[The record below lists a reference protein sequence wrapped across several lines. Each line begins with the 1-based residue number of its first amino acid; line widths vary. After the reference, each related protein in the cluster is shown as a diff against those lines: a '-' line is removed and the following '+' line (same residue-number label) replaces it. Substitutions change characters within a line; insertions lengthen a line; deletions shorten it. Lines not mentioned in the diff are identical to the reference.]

1 MLLTQMNMAKLILTF
16 ILLLANSLFSQ
27 MKDDNS
33 YINHNRMQK
42 LDSLKFEL
50 YKEFNLTYQ
59 EIKSMY
65 LNSIVMDTTIY
76 SSDTT
81 EAETEGKILITDSLL
96 IGIGKSRKTSEW
108 RLRTLYFKSQN
119 YFSKFNLQLDES
131 YDSFL
136 TKYDSTDSYKS
147 SSDNNE
153 FIKYFIDIKDTD
165 EFIYFTEFTFYF
177 VDRKLK
183 NISIDF
189 LENR

>member
-1 MLLTQMNMAKLILTF
+1 MNMAKLILTF

-108 RLRTLYFKSQN
+108 HLRTLYFKSQN

>member
-108 RLRTLYFKSQN
+108 HLRTLYFKSQN

>member
-1 MLLTQMNMAKLILTF
+1 ME
-16 ILLLANSLFSQ
+16 
-27 MKDDNS
+27 DDNN
-33 YINHNRMQK
+33 YINHNRMEK
-42 LDSLKFEL
+42 LDSLKYEL
-50 YKEFNLTYQ
+50 FKEFNLPYQ

-76 SSDTT
+76 ISDTT
-81 EAETEGKILITDSLL
+81 EAETEGKIVITDSLL

-108 RLRTLYFKSQN
+108 HLSTLSFNSQH
-119 YFSKFNLQLDES
+119 YFSKFNLQLDEN

-136 TKYDSTDSYKS
+136 TKYDSTDSYES

-153 FIKYFIDIKDTD
+153 FIKYFIDINDTD

-177 VDRKLK
+177 EDRKLK